1 MTEEQ
6 TVNIKQRIIGAVF
19 LVSLGVIIIPLLL
32 NGGSDLTQTISST
45 NIPQKPKELTRELP
59 AITRPQI
66 IPERK
71 VIEARPVGDFGRTAM
86 SDAEEPSA
94 NYVKKPPTKSS
105 NNKKPVIEPA
115 ESVKSTTVKTIAI
128 SNNHYEKINKPTSSK
143 INTAYTLQ
151 IASFMQ
157 KNNAVAL
164 RDKLRKKHFKAYLES
179 ISTSKGK
186 IYRLRVGPY
195 LKFEQISAAK
205 KQIEKQFKVSKT
217 IIVKYKT

>member
-32 NGGSDLTQTISST
+32 NGGPDLTQTISST

-59 AITRPQI
+59 AIPRPQI
-66 IPERK
+66 KPERK
-71 VIEARPVGDFGRTAM
+71 VIEARPVGDFGRTAV
-86 SDAEEPSA
+86 SDAKNSLA
-94 NYVKKPPTKSS
+94 DSS
-105 NNKKPVIEPA
+105 DNKKPVIDPA
-115 ESVKSTTVKTIAI
+115 ESVKSIIEKTIAKTI
-128 SNNHYEKINKPTSSK
+128 TSSNDHYEKINKPTSSK

-151 IASFMQ
+151 IASFSQ
-157 KNNAVAL
+157 KNNAFAL
-164 RDKLRKKHFKAYLES
+164 RDKLRKKHFKAYIES
-179 ISTSKGK
+179 LDTSKGK

>member
-32 NGGSDLTQTISST
+32 NGGPDLTQTISST

-59 AITRPQI
+59 AIPRPQI

-71 VIEARPVGDFGRTAM
+71 VIEARPVGDFGRTVMA
-86 SDAEEPSA
+86 DAQEPSD
-94 NYVKKPPTKSS
+94 
-105 NNKKPVIEPA
+105 NKKPVIKPA
-115 ESVKSTTVKTIAI
+115 ESVKSTPVKSIAI
-128 SNNHYEKINKPTSSK
+128 SNNHYKKINKPASSK

-151 IASFMQ
+151 IASFKQ
-157 KNNAVAL
+157 KNNAFAL
-164 RDKLRKKHFKAYLES
+164 RDKLRKKHFKAYIES
-179 ISTSKGK
+179 IDTSKGK